1 MSHEPLKKVLEV
13 LTELKASMHDVANTS
28 ASDQL
33 DEAIKLV
40 QQCIE
45 NGSADDEVA
54 NTVILLIG
62 KAVERLPSIAAL
74 IKLFSD

>member
-1 MSHEPLKKVLEV
+1 MINEPLKKVLEALV
-13 LTELKASMHDVANTS
+13 ELKASMHDVADTS

-33 DEAIKLV
+33 DEAIRLV

-45 NGSADDEVA
+45 NGSTDELIADK
-54 NTVILLIG
+54 VILLIG
-62 KAVERLPSIAAL
+62 KAVEKLPSIAAL